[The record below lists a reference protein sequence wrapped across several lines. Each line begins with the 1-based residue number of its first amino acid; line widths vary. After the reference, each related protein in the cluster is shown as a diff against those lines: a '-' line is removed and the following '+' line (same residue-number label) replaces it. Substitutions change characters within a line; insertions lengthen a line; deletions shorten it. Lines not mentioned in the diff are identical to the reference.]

1 MWFVDNF
8 KTGISSY
15 VEGTKFIFKNK
26 LWYYFIF
33 PAILSIGIFLLGQ
46 YFVNLELE
54 VAEKL
59 KDNNPANLNEL
70 IWLNIESVTL
80 DGFYVIFTKFNKYIV
95 IIILSPLLAML
106 SEKIEEIMTGNVYP
120 FNFRQL
126 VHDVK
131 RGVRIAVR
139 NMFWEY
145 FFLIVVLGLAAF
157 FPKNEFKAVLI
168 FSIPLIIG
176 FYYYGFGFID
186 YINERRRLDIKQ
198 STYFVRNHRGLAMAI
213 GAVYSIV
220 FMIPE
225 ILKYFFPGVFSNTY
239 VYLSFA
245 TIAVTF
251 APILAMAAATM
262 AMQKIVGLENN
273 EWAIKKD
280 EVLGQK
286 ESKEIDSEANENEK
300 LNQKSTDA
308 AHSEDSDENHTT
320 DENT

>member
-1 MWFVDNF
+1 MLFIDNF

-15 VEGTKFIFKNK
+15 IEGTKFLFKNK

-46 YFVNLELE
+46 YFVNLELN
-54 VAEKL
+54 VAERIKE
-59 KDNNPANLNEL
+59 NNPETLNEL
-70 IWLNIESVTL
+70 IWLNIESVIL
-80 DGFYVIFTKFNKYIV
+80 DGFYVIFTKFTKYIV

-106 SEKIEEIMTGNVYP
+106 SEKMEEIMTGNVYP
-120 FNFRQL
+120 LNFTQL
-126 VHDVK
+126 LHDVR

-198 STYFVRNHRGLAMAI
+198 STYFVRNHRGLAMSI

-225 ILKYFFPGVFSNTY
+225 ILKYFFPVAFGNTY
-239 VYLSFA
+239 VYMVFA
-245 TIAVTF
+245 TLAVTI

-262 AMQKIVGLENN
+262 SMHKIVGLENN

-280 EVLGQK
+280 EVLGEKNKKQIDSGEENTLKQNK
-286 ESKEIDSEANENEK
+286 ESNTSEESSKE
-300 LNQKSTDA
+300 
-308 AHSEDSDENHTT
+308 T
-320 DENT
+320 DENQP